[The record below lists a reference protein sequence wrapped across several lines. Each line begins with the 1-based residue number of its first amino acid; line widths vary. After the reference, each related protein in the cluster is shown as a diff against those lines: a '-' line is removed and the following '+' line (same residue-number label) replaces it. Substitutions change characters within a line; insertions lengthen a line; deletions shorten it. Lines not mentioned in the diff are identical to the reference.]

1 MTASTTTFLY
11 EALDAQGTVHKG
23 RILSESKDAAAS
35 TLSAQNLIPLSVEV
49 TGQGLQKELR
59 LPSFRGR
66 TTVKDLAVLARQFA
80 SMTSAGLTLL
90 RALTILAEQTE
101 KAKLKEAISAVSQ
114 DVQEGSTL
122 STAMSRHPEHFPPL
136 MISMVRAGESGGFL
150 DDALSRIAT
159 MYEAD
164 ASLRAK
170 IKSAMTYPVIVL
182 IFSLLLG
189 TGVIIFIVPIFEK
202 MFKQLGG
209 DLPLPTQIMV
219 SLSHNMW
226 WALPIMLVVL
236 VGGWRAY
243 RSAVLRNDALRLRVD
258 RFKLRIPVFGSLWTK
273 IAISRWAR
281 TLATLLSV
289 GVPIIRALEIVGGT
303 AGNAVIAEAMT
314 EVQAAVRVG
323 APMSRPLAKIP
334 LFPSMVVQM
343 MEVGEQTGQTS
354 QMLEKIAEFYED
366 EANTATESLTSA
378 LEPLMVVLLGA
389 VIGVMVVCLYLP
401 MFSVYQ
407 HIQSN

>member
-1 MTASTTTFLY
+1 VTTTFAY
-11 EALDAQGTVHKG
+11 EALDTDGSVRKG
-23 RILSESKDAAAS
+23 KIESDSRDAAAS
-35 TLSAQNLIPLSVEV
+35 ALSSQNLVPLALDV
-49 TGQGLQKELR
+49 TGQGMKREIS
-59 LPSFRGR
+59 LPQFRGR
-66 TTVKDLAVLARQFA
+66 TTLKDLAILARQFA
-80 SMTSAGLTLL
+80 SMTAAGLTLL
-90 RALTILAEQTE
+90 RALDILAEQTA
-101 KAKLKEAISAVSQ
+101 KPKLKAAVTAVSK

-122 STAMSRHPEHFPPL
+122 STAMSRHPDHFPSL
-136 MISMVRAGESGGFL
+136 MVSMIRAGESGGFL
-150 DDALSRIAT
+150 DDALARIAT

-170 IKSAMTYPVIVL
+170 IKSAMTYPAIVL

-189 TGVIIFIVPIFEK
+189 TGVIVFIVPIFEK

-209 DLPLPTQIMV
+209 NLPLPTKIMV
-219 SLSHNMW
+219 GLSHNAYW
-226 WALPIMLVVL
+226 VIPLVIVL
-236 VGGWRAY
+236 AVIGMRAY
-243 RSAVLRNDALRLRVD
+243 RHAVRRSPALRLKVD
-258 RFKLRIPVFGSLWTK
+258 RFKLRLPVFGSLFTK
-273 IAISRWAR
+273 LAISRWAR
-281 TLATLLSV
+281 TLGTLLAV

-303 AGNAVIAEAMT
+303 AGNAVIAEAM
-314 EVQAAVRVG
+314 EDVKAAVRVG
-323 APMSRPLAKIP
+323 APISRPLAKHP

-354 QMLEKIAEFYED
+354 QMLDKVADFYED

>member
-1 MTASTTTFLY
+1 MSTTTTTFIY
-11 EALDAQGTVHKG
+11 EALDTDGSVRKG
-23 RILSESKDAAAS
+23 KIQSESRDAAAS
-35 TLSAQNLIPLSVEV
+35 ALSGQNLIPLSVDV
-49 TGQGLQKELR
+49 TGQGMKKDIA
-59 LPSFRGR
+59 LPQFRGR
-66 TTVKDLAVLARQFA
+66 TTLKDLAILARQFA
-80 SMTSAGLTLL
+80 SMTTAGLTLL
-90 RALTILAEQTE
+90 RALNILADQTD
-101 KAKLKEAISAVSQ
+101 KPKLKAAVTAVSQ

-122 STAMSRHPEHFPPL
+122 STAMSRHPDHFPSL

-150 DDALSRIAT
+150 DDALARIAA

-189 TGVIIFIVPIFEK
+189 TGVIIFIVPVFEK

-219 SLSHNMW
+219 DLSHSMW
-226 WALPIMLVVL
+226 WLLPLGIVATIA
-236 VGGWRAY
+236 GFRAY
-243 RSAVLRNDALRLRVD
+243 KHTVRRSPALRLKVD
-258 RFKLRIPVFGSLWTK
+258 TLKLRMPVFGPLMTK

-281 TLATLLSV
+281 TLGTLLSV
-289 GVPIIRALEIVGGT
+289 GVPIIRALDIVGGT
-303 AGNAVIAEAMT
+303 SGNAVISEAMKD
-314 EVQAAVRVG
+314 VQAAVRVG
-323 APMSRPLAKIP
+323 SQISRPLSKQP

-354 QMLEKIAEFYED
+354 HMLEKVAEFYED

-389 VIGVMVVCLYLP
+389 VIGVMVVCLYMP
-401 MFSVYQ
+401 MFSIYQ

>member
-1 MTASTTTFLY
+1 MTTTTTFAF
-11 EALDAQGTVHKG
+11 EALSPDGTVRKG
-23 RILSESKDAAAS
+23 KIQSESRDAAAS
-35 TLSAQNLIPLSVEV
+35 ALSGQSLVPLSLEA
-49 TGQGLQKELR
+49 TGTGMRKELS
-59 LPSFRGR
+59 LPQLRGR

-90 RALTILAEQTE
+90 RALTILSDQTE
-101 KAKLKEAISAVSQ
+101 KPKLKAALKTVSQ

-122 STAMSRHPEHFPPL
+122 STALARHPDHFPAL
-136 MISMVRAGESGGFL
+136 MVNMVRAGESGGFL
-150 DDALSRIAT
+150 DDALSRIAS

-164 ASLRAK
+164 ASLRGK
-170 IKSAMTYPVIVL
+170 IKGAMTYPVIVL
-182 IFSLLLG
+182 IFSFLLG

-209 DLPLPTQIMV
+209 ELPLPTQIMV
-219 SLSHNMW
+219 NLSHNMW
-226 WALPIMLVVL
+226 WLMPLGIVL
-236 VGGWRAY
+236 MIFGLRGY
-243 RSAVLRNDALRLRVD
+243 KHAVRRNAAFRLKVD
-258 RFKLRIPVFGSLWTK
+258 RFKLRVPVFGPLFTK

-281 TLATLLSV
+281 TLGTLLAV

-303 AGNAVIAEAMT
+303 AGNAVIAEAMKD
-314 EVQAAVRVG
+314 VQAAVRVG
-323 APMSRPLAKIP
+323 SPISRPLAKQDM
-334 LFPSMVVQM
+334 FPNMVVQM

-354 QMLEKIAEFYED
+354 QMLEKVADFYDD

-407 HIQSN
+407 HIQQN

>member
-1 MTASTTTFLY
+1 VTTTFAY
-11 EALDAQGTVHKG
+11 EALDTDGSVRKG
-23 RILSESKDAAAS
+23 KIESDSRDAAAS
-35 TLSAQNLIPLSVEV
+35 ALSSQNLVPLALDV
-49 TGQGLQKELR
+49 TGQGMKREIS
-59 LPSFRGR
+59 LPQFRGR
-66 TTVKDLAVLARQFA
+66 TTLKDLAILARQFA
-80 SMTSAGLTLL
+80 SMTAAGLTLL
-90 RALTILAEQTE
+90 RALDILAEQTA
-101 KAKLKEAISAVSQ
+101 KPKLKAAVTAVSK

-122 STAMSRHPEHFPPL
+122 STAMSRHPDHFPSL
-136 MISMVRAGESGGFL
+136 MVSMIRAGESGGFL
-150 DDALSRIAT
+150 DDALARIAT

-170 IKSAMTYPVIVL
+170 IKSAMTYPAIVL

-189 TGVIIFIVPIFEK
+189 TGVIVFIVPIFEK

-209 DLPLPTQIMV
+209 NLPLPTKIMV
-219 SLSHNMW
+219 GLSHNAYW
-226 WALPIMLVVL
+226 VIPLVIVL
-236 VGGWRAY
+236 AVIGMRAY
-243 RSAVLRNDALRLRVD
+243 RPAVRRSPALRLKVD
-258 RFKLRIPVFGSLWTK
+258 RFKLRLPVFGSLFTK
-273 IAISRWAR
+273 LAISRWAR
-281 TLATLLSV
+281 TLGTLLAV

-303 AGNAVIAEAMT
+303 AGNAVIAEAM
-314 EVQAAVRVG
+314 EDVKAAVRVG
-323 APMSRPLAKIP
+323 APISRPLAKHP

-354 QMLEKIAEFYED
+354 QMLDKVADFYED

>member
-1 MTASTTTFLY
+1 VTTTFAY
-11 EALDAQGTVHKG
+11 EALDPAGAVLKG
-23 RILSESKDAAAS
+23 KIASDSRDAAAS
-35 TLSAQNLIPLSVEV
+35 TLAAQNLVPLSVDE
-49 TGQGLQKELR
+49 TGRGIQREIS
-59 LPSFRGR
+59 LPQLRGR
-66 TTVKDLAVLARQFA
+66 TTLKDLAILSRQFA
-80 SMTSAGLTLL
+80 SMTAAGLTLL
-90 RALTILAEQTE
+90 RSLNILAEQTA
-101 KAKLKEAISAVSQ
+101 KPKLKAAVTAVSS
-114 DVQEGSTL
+114 DVQEGATL
-122 STAMSRHPEHFPPL
+122 SSAMSKHPDHFPAL
-136 MISMVRAGESGGFL
+136 MVSMVRAGESGGFL
-150 DDALSRIAT
+150 DDALARIAT
-159 MYEAD
+159 MYESD

-182 IFSLLLG
+182 IFSMLLG

-209 DLPLPTQIMV
+209 ELPLPTKIMV
-219 SLSHNMW
+219 GASHNAYW
-226 WALPIMLVVL
+226 GIPLAIVTTVVAAR
-236 VGGWRAY
+236 VY
-243 RSAVLRNDALRLRVD
+243 RHSVRRSPALRLRVD
-258 RFKLRIPVFGSLWTK
+258 GLKLRLPVFGPLMTK
-273 IAISRWAR
+273 LAISRWAR
-281 TLATLLSV
+281 TLGTLLSV

-303 AGNAVIAEAMT
+303 AGNAVIAAAMDD
-314 EVQAAVRVG
+314 VKAAVRVG
-323 APMSRPLAKIP
+323 APISRPLANHP

-354 QMLEKIAEFYED
+354 QMLDKVADFYED

>member
-1 MTASTTTFLY
+1 MTATMYAY
-11 EALDAQGTVHKG
+11 EALDADGTVRKG
-23 RILSESKDAAAS
+23 KIQSDSPEAVAS
-35 TLSAQNLIPLSVEV
+35 SLAAQNLVPLSVDA
-49 TGQGLQKELR
+49 TGQGMRREIT
-59 LPSFRGR
+59 LPQLRGR
-66 TTVKDLAVLARQFA
+66 TTLKDLAVMSRQFA
-80 SMTSAGLTLL
+80 SMTTAGLTLL

-101 KAKLKEAISAVSQ
+101 KPRLKAAITAVSS

-122 STAMSRHPEHFPPL
+122 STAMARHPEHFPSL
-136 MISMVRAGESGGFL
+136 MVSMVRAGESGGFL
-150 DDALSRIAT
+150 DDALSRIAS

-189 TGVIIFIVPIFEK
+189 AGVIWFIVPVFEK

-209 DLPLPTQIMV
+209 DLPLPTKIMV
-219 SLSHNMW
+219 TLSHNMW
-226 WALPIMLVVL
+226 WVVPVL
-236 VGGWRAY
+236 IVGGFAGWRAY
-243 RSAVLRNDALRLRVD
+243 KRAVLKSEKLRLTVD
-258 RFKLRIPVFGSLWTK
+258 TYKLRLPVFGPLMTK
-273 IAISRWAR
+273 LAISRWAR
-281 TLATLLSV
+281 TLATLLAV

-303 AGNAVIAEAMT
+303 AGNAVVGEAMKD
-314 EVQAAVRVG
+314 VRAAVRVG
-323 APMSRPLAKIP
+323 APISRPLAKHP
-334 LFPSMVVQM
+334 LFPNMVVQM

-354 QMLEKIAEFYED
+354 QMLEKVADFYED

-407 HIQSN
+407 HIQAN